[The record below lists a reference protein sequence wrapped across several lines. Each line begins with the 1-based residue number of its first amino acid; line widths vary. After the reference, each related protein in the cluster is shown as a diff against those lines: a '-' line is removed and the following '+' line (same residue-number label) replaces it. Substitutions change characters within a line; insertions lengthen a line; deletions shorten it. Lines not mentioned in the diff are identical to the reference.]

1 MQALKEEE
9 KQIVGKS
16 FISETLGAYLMGVKL
31 DALSETRL
39 IHLSR
44 DGWDLSKLKSA
55 YRKQQQL
62 IEKYKEAFMLD
73 EKPSVEDEVPPML
86 AGLLNPLLLDIFSYE
101 EELGVYILNKITAE

>member
-1 MQALKEEE
+1 MQAIKEEE

-16 FISETLGAYLMGVKL
+16 FISEKLGAHLMGGKL

-44 DGWDLSKLKSA
+44 DGWELSKLKSA
-55 YRKQQQL
+55 YGKQQQL
-62 IEKYKEAFMLD
+62 IEKYKEAFIID
-73 EKPSVEDEVPPML
+73 EKPSLEDDVPPML

-101 EELGVYILNKITAE
+101 EELGNYILNKITSK